1 MALPESSSPVL
12 VIGCPRSGTS
22 VLAWGIAQ
30 HDDFWTSA
38 ESDFLIFLFGQ
49 GKLRSSYRKS
59 HDRPDEGWLKK
70 HSVAYSEYT
79 REIGKG
85 VDALFLSRSEG
96 KRWVDSTP
104 GHTLMAEDLAALLPG
119 ARFLHILRDG
129 RSVVH
134 SMVNSGFNKLGF
146 DKIGMKIP
154 WAENFDSACQTWVHY
169 VTRGR
174 EFVRAH
180 PDRCLELRQED
191 LILKPEEVFRAI
203 FDFLG
208 APYSEA
214 SPLFVR
220 DKRLN
225 SSFDPGGKTVVERS
239 GEGGSTDLPRPWET
253 WKNRMKR
260 KFGKIAGPA
269 MAEMGY
275 ALDG

>member
-1 MALPESSSPVL
+1 
-12 VIGCPRSGTS
+12 
-22 VLAWGIAQ
+22 
-30 HDDFWTSA
+30 
-38 ESDFLIFLFGQ
+38 
-49 GKLRSSYRKS
+49 
-59 HDRPDEGWLKK
+59 
-70 HSVAYSEYT
+70 
-79 REIGKG
+79 
-85 VDALFLSRSEG
+85 
-96 KRWVDSTP
+96 
-104 GHTLMAEDLAALLPG
+104 MAEDLAVLLPR

-129 RSVVH
+129 RSVVN
-134 SMVNSGFNKLGF
+134 SMINSGFNKLGF

-174 EFVRAH
+174 EFARAH

-191 LILKPEEVFRAI
+191 LILKPEDVFRAI

-214 SPLFVR
+214 CPRFVR

-225 SSFDPGGKTVVERS
+225 SSFDPGGKTVVEKKS
-239 GEGGSTDLPRPWET
+239 GEGEAPALPRPWET
-253 WKNRMKR
+253 WKNRMRR

-275 ALDG
+275 ALDD